1 MQVSTKRKNLNLNK
15 CCINDNVSNWIEQ
28 DIIVPDSKPD
38 ALKIVH
44 VNVTPYVSDV
54 EVMEDRIKVI
64 GKLNYFVIY
73 RVDDEVFN
81 TRGLFGCYPF
91 TENLQVKG
99 VTKDMNI
106 TVMPNT
112 KNVIYALPNER
123 KISVKSEICFKVKAK
138 CTTNVQII
146 SLFDTEEN
154 IECKMATDSFNNILQ
169 HKKSIIASKDDV
181 MLPKDAEDYFET
193 LDINTKII
201 NTEFKESY
209 NKIMVKG
216 DIEVKLLYLSETEK
230 GKIKKVKFLV
240 PFSAMIELENINDKS
255 KFEIEYNL
263 QNFDLKLN
271 SDITTTKTMNADYR
285 IEADV
290 TMYEK
295 EETEYVEDFYSQN
308 RELDFK
314 NSRIE
319 VVKKDFTI
327 NKNIEVREILSNILS
342 ENTNVI
348 DYTLDINSIVPT
360 VNANNNVNV
369 EGNAKISI
377 ITQNTENGEIDTK
390 QVEVFVNSNI
400 ELENVTSDAKITVDI
415 SNNGVNLVQSGRDIS
430 LDMNIIA
437 KCYIENIA
445 PINIIDKID
454 SNSLDLANI
463 DSMNIYIVKP
473 GDTLWNIA
481 KKYKTS
487 VEKILKT
494 NEDILDPDNINVG
507 QKIFVIR

>member
-15 CCINDNVSNWIEQ
+15 CCINENVSQWKEQ

-44 VNVTPYVSDV
+44 VNVTPYVSDI

-81 TRGLFGCYPF
+81 TRGLFACYPF

-99 VTKDMNI
+99 VTKDMHL
-106 TVMPNT
+106 TVVPNT
-112 KNVIYALPNER
+112 KNIIYALPNER

-138 CTTNVQII
+138 CTTNINLI
-146 SLFDTEEN
+146 NSFETEEN
-154 IECKMATDSFNNILQ
+154 IECKMATGSFNNILQ
-169 HKKSIIASKDDV
+169 HKKSIISSKDDV
-181 MLPKDAEDYFET
+181 ILPKDAEDFFEI
-193 LDINTKII
+193 LDLSTKII

-216 DIEVKLLYLSETEK
+216 DIEVKLLYLSETESK
-230 GKIKKVKFLV
+230 RIKKIKLLV

-263 QNFDLKLN
+263 QNFDLRLN

-290 TMYEK
+290 TMYQN

-308 RELDFK
+308 RELAFE
-314 NSRIE
+314 NLRVE
-319 VVKKDFTI
+319 VVKKNFTI
-327 NKNIEVREILSNILS
+327 NKNIEVRENLSNILP

-348 DYTLDINSIVPT
+348 DYSLDVNSIIPK
-360 VNANNNVNV
+360 VNSNNSINI

-390 QVEVFVNSNI
+390 QVDVLVNSNV

-415 SNNGVNLVQSGRDIS
+415 SNNGVNLTQSGRDIE
-430 LDMNIIA
+430 LDMNIMA
-437 KCYIENIA
+437 KCYIENVA

-454 SNSLDLANI
+454 SDSLDLANI

-487 VEKILKT
+487 VDKILKT
-494 NEDILDPDNINVG
+494 NEDILNPDNINVG

>member
-169 HKKSIIASKDDV
+169 HKKSSIASKDDV

-230 GKIKKVKFLV
+230 GKI
-240 PFSAMIELENINDKS
+240 N
-255 KFEIEYNL
+255 
-263 QNFDLKLN
+263 
-271 SDITTTKTMNADYR
+271 
-285 IEADV
+285 
-290 TMYEK
+290 
-295 EETEYVEDFYSQN
+295 
-308 RELDFK
+308 
-314 NSRIE
+314 
-319 VVKKDFTI
+319 
-327 NKNIEVREILSNILS
+327 
-342 ENTNVI
+342 
-348 DYTLDINSIVPT
+348 
-360 VNANNNVNV
+360 
-369 EGNAKISI
+369 
-377 ITQNTENGEIDTK
+377 
-390 QVEVFVNSNI
+390 
-400 ELENVTSDAKITVDI
+400 
-415 SNNGVNLVQSGRDIS
+415 
-430 LDMNIIA
+430 
-437 KCYIENIA
+437 C
-445 PINIIDKID
+445 
-454 SNSLDLANI
+454 
-463 DSMNIYIVKP
+463 
-473 GDTLWNIA
+473 
-481 KKYKTS
+481 
-487 VEKILKT
+487 
-494 NEDILDPDNINVG
+494 
-507 QKIFVIR
+507 